1 MTSKEKQK
9 ELRKIEQ
16 TYDWV
21 NLLSKMNECEYGR
34 NGYQQEELN
43 ENLLRFYKHVDF
55 RILFWSLS
63 TYEKEIIN
71 TKVENKKELKD
82 E

>member
-16 TYDWV
+16 TYTWV
-21 NLLSKMNECEYGR
+21 DLLANMDECEYGR
-34 NGYQQEELN
+34 NGYQEQQLN
-43 ENLLRFYKHVDF
+43 ENLLRFYKNVDY

-63 TYEKEIIN
+63 TYEKEVRN
-71 TKVENKKELKD
+71 TKVENKNEKL
-82 E
+82 

>member
-16 TYDWV
+16 TYTWV
-21 NLLSKMNECEYGR
+21 DLLSKMNECEYGR
-34 NGYQQEELN
+34 NGYCQETLN
-43 ENLLRFYKHVDF
+43 ENLLRFYKNVDY

-63 TYEKEIIN
+63 TYEKEVRN
-71 TKVENKKELKD
+71 TKVKNKNENRN
-82 E
+82 

>member
-16 TYDWV
+16 TYAWV
-21 NLLSKMNECEYGR
+21 DLLANMDECEYGR
-34 NGYQQEELN
+34 NGYCQETLN
-43 ENLLRFYKHVDF
+43 ENLLRFYKNVDY

-63 TYEKEIIN
+63 TYEKEVRN
-71 TKVENKKELKD
+71 TKVENKNDNE
-82 E
+82 